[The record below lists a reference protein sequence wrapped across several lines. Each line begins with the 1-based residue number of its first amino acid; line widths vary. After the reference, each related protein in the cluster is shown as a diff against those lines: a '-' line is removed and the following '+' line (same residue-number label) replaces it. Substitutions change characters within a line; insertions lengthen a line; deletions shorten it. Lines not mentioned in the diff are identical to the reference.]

1 MPGPLALLGSG
12 EFLPV
17 MADLDRTLLAGRTQR
32 VVHLPTAAGLESA
45 HRLAYWRDLAAGHF
59 ASLGIEVETIDVHDR
74 DTATDEAAARIAGAG
89 GVFLSGGNPG
99 HLVESLRGTP
109 VWEAIVAAWEGGA
122 ALSGCSAGAMAM
134 SATLPHFRSSGGEAL
149 GLLSGVSVIPHYDR
163 FGRMMKP
170 VVRLHDRDI
179 TVVGIDEK
187 TALHGGPDHWT
198 VYGVGSVHVFG
209 PEGTEVYRAGDTVT
223 IG

>member
-12 EFLPV
+12 EFLPA
-17 MADLDRTLLAGRTQR
+17 MADLDRMLLDGRVPR

-59 ASLGIEVETIDVHDR
+59 AALGVEVETIDVHDR
-74 DTATDEAAARIAGAG
+74 NTATDEAARRIVGVG

-109 VWEAIVAAWEGGA
+109 VWDAIVAAWRDGA

-149 GLLSGVSVIPHYDR
+149 GLLPGISVIPHYDR
-163 FGRMMKP
+163 FGKMMKP
-170 VVRLHDRDI
+170 VLRLHDRDV

-187 TALHGGPDHWT
+187 TALHGGPDDWT
-198 VYGVGSVHVFG
+198 VYGVGAVHIFG
-209 PEGTEVYRAGDTVT
+209 PHGADVYRSGDSVT

>member
-17 MADLDRTLLAGRTQR
+17 MADLDRALLHGRPSR

-59 ASLGIEVETIDVHDR
+59 ASLGVEVETIDVHDR
-74 DTATDEAAARIAGAG
+74 ATATDLAASRITGAG
-89 GVFLSGGNPG
+89 GIFLSGGNPG

-109 VWEAIVAAWEGGA
+109 VWDAIVAAWHAGA

-134 SATLPHFRSSGGEAL
+134 SATLPHVRSGGGEAL
-149 GLLSGVSVIPHYDR
+149 GLLPGISVIPHYDR
-163 FGRMMKP
+163 FGKVMKP
-170 VVRLHDRDI
+170 VVRMHDRDI

-187 TALHGGPDHWT
+187 TALHGGPDRWT
-198 VYGVGSVHVFG
+198 VYGVGAVHVFAPG
-209 PEGTEVYRAGDTVT
+209 GTEVYRSGDTVT
-223 IG
+223 VG